1 MLAAYYIDQAE
12 TLLPFVNS
20 ADVVACVL
28 KVVNPAALN
37 CFSTIFVP

>member
-12 TLLPFVNS
+12 TLLPFVKI
-20 ADVVACVL
+20 ATMLLRVVP

-37 CFSTIFVP
+37 